1 MRGGSR
7 LPKILPKEN
16 SKQDPGLSLEEIVR
30 SKFPDTWLWDEYD
43 IGMNGEIDI
52 AHKIPDSM
60 TTWVTSV
67 FAVNPK
73 TGFGIAETKP

>member
-1 MRGGSR
+1 
-7 LPKILPKEN
+7 
-16 SKQDPGLSLEEIVR
+16 
-30 SKFPDTWLWDEYD
+30 
-43 IGMNGEIDI
+43 MNGEIDI

-73 TGFGIAETKP
+73 TGFGIAETKPEVRFVPC